1 MLPALVKS
9 CRERIYVSQRIP
21 AGSNP
26 TSLEKGTVA
35 RIFTGAEPPSGS
47 DCIIMQEDV
56 KIIGDQKV
64 KVLKSVEVGENIRKR
79 ACDLKTGEVFLKKEG
94 SYHRRISVFVRQ

>member
-1 MLPALVKS
+1 
-9 CRERIYVSQRIP
+9 
-21 AGSNP
+21 
-26 TSLEKGTVA
+26 
-35 RIFTGAEPPSGS
+35 
-47 DCIIMQEDV
+47 MQEDV

-64 KVLKSVEVGENIRKR
+64 ELLKSVEVGENIRKR